1 MPNPSDLRG
10 LFRTD
15 IRARAAYAEG
25 AGIHRI
31 LPRAV
36 ARPANT
42 SELVELLRWASAERV
57 PLVPR
62 GAGSSMAGAAVGDGV
77 IIDLTALTPRTLTID
92 PEARTARTAGAV
104 TVAELN
110 AAAARHGLRMPVEPS
125 SGRWA
130 TLGGMVATN
139 AAGAR
144 SFRNGSVRHWVESL
158 EVVTAE
164 GETMELRRGGAL
176 RGAGPQPAAL
186 VRFDQTAGPA
196 IRAEAGAVR
205 DAWPRTRKNASGYA
219 LDAWLDSGEEI
230 DLLVGSEGTL
240 ALTTEIGWRLTP
252 IPSARSAVRVAV
264 SDLNLLGE
272 IVSAVTVLDPSAVE
286 LLDRTFLDLV
296 REHRGPDSLPDLPP
310 DADAILIIEFE
321 RDDQAAVQEAAA
333 AAVAAVSP
341 WSREVATALNERE
354 ETGFWQ
360 LRHAASPILAG
371 LSERRRSVQV
381 IEDGC
386 VPIEELGRYVGQIRA
401 AALVHGL
408 QVVIFGHAGDGN
420 VHVNVLPELD
430 SPDWRDRIAGLFQAV
445 SEAVMALG
453 GTVSG
458 EHGVGRLRAS
468 FLERQYGP
476 VVTGLFGLVKAAF
489 DPLGI
494 LNPGV
499 IVPDGVAPLTRL
511 KFEPGAVPLPPDV
524 ARALRE
530 IEREGGYA
538 RSRMTIADQTADPQ
552 PHAS

>member
-15 IRARAAYAEG
+15 LRARAAYSEG

-36 ARPANT
+36 ARPAEV
-42 SELVELLRWASAERV
+42 SELIQLIRWAAAERV

-77 IIDLTALTPRTLTID
+77 IVDLTGLSPRTLTID
-92 PEARTARTAGAV
+92 PAARTARTAASV
-104 TVAELN
+104 TVVELN

-130 TLGGMVATN
+130 TLGGMVGTN

-144 SFRNGSVRHWVESL
+144 SLQHGSVRHWVQSL
-158 EVVTAE
+158 HLVTAD
-164 GETMELRRGGAL
+164 GEPAELHRGGAV
-176 RGAGPQPAAL
+176 RTGGALPAAL
-186 VRFDQTAGPA
+186 LRFDQSVAPALRAEAVA
-196 IRAEAGAVR
+196 IRAAF
-205 DAWPRTRKNASGYA
+205 PRTHKNASGYA
-219 LDAWLDSGEEI
+219 LEDWLDSGEEI

-240 ALTTEIGWRLTP
+240 AVTTEIGWRLAP
-252 IPSARSAVRVAV
+252 IPPARSAVRVALD
-264 SDLNLLGE
+264 DLNQLGE
-272 IVSAVTVLDPSAVE
+272 VVAVLLDLEPSAVE

-296 REHRGPDSLPDLPP
+296 RQHRGPGALPDLPAT
-310 DADAILIIEFE
+310 ADAILIVEFE
-321 RDDQAAVQEAAA
+321 RDDPAAARAAALAAVE
-333 AAVAAVSP
+333 AVAP
-341 WSREVATALNERE
+341 WSTQVATALTEAE
-354 ETGFWQ
+354 EEGIWH

-371 LSERRRSVQV
+371 LSERRRSVQI

-386 VPIEELGRYVGQIRA
+386 VPIEQLGRYIGRIRA
-401 AALVHGL
+401 AALDQGL

-430 SPDWRDRIAGLFQAV
+430 SPDWLDRIGALFQVV
-445 SEAVMALG
+445 SEAVIEIG

-458 EHGVGRLRAS
+458 EHGVGRLRAG
-468 FLERQYGP
+468 LLARQYGP
-476 VVTGLFGLVKAAF
+476 VVTELFGRVKSAF

-499 IVPDGVAPLTRL
+499 IIPDESTPLTRL
-511 KFEPGAVPLPPDV
+511 KFAPDAEALPPDV
-524 ARALRE
+524 AEALRT

-538 RSRMTIADQTADPQ
+538 RSRLAIADQTADPQ
-552 PHAS
+552 PLAS

>member
-15 IRARAAYAEG
+15 LRARAAYAEG

-36 ARPANT
+36 ARPVDTA
-42 SELVELLRWASAERV
+42 ELVQLLRWASAERA

-62 GAGSSMAGAAVGDGV
+62 GAGSSMAGAAVGEGV

-92 PEARTARTAGAV
+92 PESRTARTAGPV

-110 AAAARHGLRMPVEPS
+110 AAAAAHGLRMPVEPS

-144 SFRNGSVRHWVESL
+144 SFQHGSVRHWVQSL
-158 EVVTAE
+158 HVVTAD
-164 GETMELRRGGAL
+164 GEAMELRRGGAL
-176 RGAGPQPAAL
+176 RAAGPLPSAL
-186 VRFDQTAGPA
+186 VRFDRTAGPT
-196 IRAEAGAVR
+196 IRAAAGAVR
-205 DAWPRTRKNASGYA
+205 AAWPRTRKNASGYA
-219 LDAWLDSGEEI
+219 LDAWLDSGEAI

-240 ALTTEIGWRLTP
+240 ALTTEIGWRLAP
-252 IPSARSAVRVAV
+252 IPPARSAVRVAV
-264 SDLNLLGE
+264 GDLNQLGE
-272 IVSAVTVLDPSAVE
+272 IVSAVTLLDPSAIE

-310 DADAILIIEFE
+310 AADAILIIEFE
-321 RDDQAAVQEAAA
+321 RDDTAAAREAVA
-333 AAVAAVSP
+333 AAVAAVAP

-354 ETGFWQ
+354 EEGFWQ

-386 VPIEELGRYVGQIRA
+386 VPIEQLGRYIGQIRA

-430 SPDWRDRIAGLFQAV
+430 SPDWRERIAGLFQAV

-458 EHGVGRLRAS
+458 EHGAGRLRAGL
-468 FLERQYGP
+468 LERQYGP
-476 VVTGLFGLVKAAF
+476 VVTGLFGQVKAAF

-499 IVPDGVAPLTRL
+499 IVPDGLAPLTRL